1 MELIQIMLPGTQVI
15 NGTEIQC
22 EKMWDLS
29 LNVVGDKIDVH
40 FWKPSKQENGKH
52 FIRIAKADKAKFL
65 KAVKGQGFTLV

>member
-40 FWKPSKQENGKH
+40 FWKPSTQENGKH

-65 KAVKGQGFTLV
+65 KAVKG